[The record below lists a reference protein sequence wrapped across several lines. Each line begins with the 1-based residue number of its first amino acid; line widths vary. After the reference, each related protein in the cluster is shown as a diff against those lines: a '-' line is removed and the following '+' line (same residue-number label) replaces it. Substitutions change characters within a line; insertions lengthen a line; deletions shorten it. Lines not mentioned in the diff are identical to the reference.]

1 MMEIEHPYYSAS
13 PSVSARNCRFP
24 ITNEPVPI
32 ESRTTS
38 SPNRLWL
45 VALGHLC
52 IALAVIGA
60 ILPVMPTT
68 VFVIVAAWCYARG
81 SPRFHRWLSENPVF
95 GPVVRN
101 WEANRAMSRRAKVL
115 AIGMIVATFSLT
127 IGFAIHPLW
136 LKVLL
141 TTLGVGLIGLILWIK
156 TAE

>member
-1 MMEIEHPYYSAS
+1 M
-13 PSVSARNCRFP
+13 
-24 ITNEPVPI
+24 TNEPVPVD
-32 ESRTTS
+32 SGVAS

-45 VALGHLC
+45 VGLGHLC
-52 IALAVIGA
+52 IVLAVIGA

-68 VFVIVAAWCYARG
+68 VFVIAAAWCYARG
-81 SPRFHRWLSENPVF
+81 SPRFHSWLVENPVF

-127 IGFAIHPLW
+127 IGFAIHLW

-141 TTLGVGLIGLILWIK
+141 ATLGVGLIGLILWIK
-156 TAE
+156 TTD

>member
-1 MMEIEHPYYSAS
+1 M
-13 PSVSARNCRFP
+13 
-24 ITNEPVPI
+24 TNEPVPI
-32 ESRTTS
+32 ESQPTA

-45 VALGHLC
+45 VGLGHLC
-52 IALAVIGA
+52 IVLAVIGA

-68 VFVIVAAWCYARG
+68 VFVIAAAWCYARG
-81 SPRFHRWLSENPVF
+81 SPRFHRWLQANPVF

-115 AIGMIVATFSLT
+115 AIAMIVVTFSLT
-127 IGFAIHPLW
+127 IGFAIHQLW

-141 TTLGVGLIGLILWIK
+141 GTLGVGLIGVILWIR